1 MKRTITSIFIALGVT
16 MAWAQSIKQ
25 QAATAEDYIPL
36 FIDMGYEVYSFDISE
51 LGKDSVTYGIQPIV
65 KHYVSGKE
73 EEFHN

>member
-1 MKRTITSIFIALGVT
+1 MKRTITTIILAFGVT
-16 MAWAQSIKQ
+16 WAWAQSIKQ
-25 QAATAEDYIPL
+25 QAAIAEDYIPL

-73 EEFHN
+73 EKFHN